1 MDRQPFRTPPQ
12 WWPPRLSPWWV
23 RFWRWRRRYVRERI
37 QRVLEVDVQGLDH
50 VRDAVRAGHGV
61 LITPNHPGHAD
72 SYLLHVAIDRLGMPF
87 YFMTAW
93 QVFERYGFVG
103 RLLLQHHGCFSI
115 DREGRDMRAFKQ
127 AVEIMAERSNP
138 LVIFPEGEVY
148 HVNERLTPF
157 REGAAAM
164 AQAAARRGKR
174 PVVCIP
180 CALMYHYVED
190 PTKQLLDMTA
200 RIESSFFWR
209 PRPDLSLP
217 ERIYRI
223 AEGLLSLKEIERLGY
238 SCRGSLPERTD
249 HLADAVL
256 KPLESTYGMT
266 DGTGTI
272 PERVKVLRQAAIQR
286 MEHDGA
292 SDADVAAS
300 MNHLDDAFFAL
311 QLFSYPGDYVSEKP
325 SLERVAETLDKLEED
340 VIGPRTA
347 TIRGARRGTVS
358 FGEPIA
364 VESARGPGGG
374 RRAAELTRTLETA
387 VQALIDDISP
397 PERSFGHIPH

>member
-12 WWPPRLSPWWV
+12 WWPPKLSPGWV
-23 RFWRWRRRYVRERI
+23 RFWRWRRRYVRERV
-37 QRVLEVDVQGLDH
+37 QRVLHVDVHGLDH
-50 VRDAVRAGHGV
+50 VQNAVSDGHGV

-93 QVFERYGFVG
+93 QVFQRYGFLG

-127 AVEIMAERSNP
+127 AVEILATRSNP

-148 HVNERLTPF
+148 HVNERVTPF

-180 CALMYHYVED
+180 CALKYHYVED
-190 PTKQLLDMTA
+190 PTAALLEVAA
-200 RIESSFFWR
+200 RLEAAFFWR

-223 AEGLLSLKEIERLGY
+223 AEGLLSLMEIERLGH
-238 SCRGSLPERTD
+238 SCHGSLPERTD
-249 HLADAVL
+249 QLADAVL
-256 KPLESTYGMT
+256 QPLEARYGIT
-266 DGTGTI
+266 DVSGTI
-272 PERVKVLRQAAIQR
+272 PQRVKGVRQAAIQR
-286 MEHDGA
+286 MEDDSA
-292 SDADVAAS
+292 SEAEARAS
-300 MNHLDDAFFAL
+300 AGDLDEAFFAL
-311 QLFSYPGDYVSEKP
+311 QLFSYPGDYVAEKP
-325 SLERVAETLDKLEED
+325 SLERIAETLDKLEED
-340 VIGPRTA
+340 VLGPRTA
-347 TIRGARRGTVS
+347 TIRGARRGTVA
-358 FGEPIA
+358 FGAPIV
-364 VESARGPGGG
+364 VESARGQGGG
-374 RRAAELTRTLETA
+374 RRAVELTHTLEA
-387 VQALIDDISP
+387 GVQALIDDIP
-397 PERSFGHIPH
+397 PQERSFGDVAF